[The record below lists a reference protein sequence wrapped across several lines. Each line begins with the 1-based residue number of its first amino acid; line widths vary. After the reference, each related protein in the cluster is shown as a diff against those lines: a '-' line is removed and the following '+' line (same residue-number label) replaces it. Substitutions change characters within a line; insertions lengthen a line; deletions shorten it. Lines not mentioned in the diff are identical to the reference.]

1 MKPLR
6 YGLFSLFFIVLFL
19 IGSPAF
25 AGHGSAGGPPKAVI
39 EGGDTINVSGIVLD
53 SHKEPI
59 NEASV
64 TIFVNGKEVE
74 QVDTAHNGKYVA
86 RFQLEKGEIDKA
98 TIEIKADR
106 ASFKGVTFT
115 IHGKDLAQHGDHYYI
130 AKI

>member
-1 MKPLR
+1 MKTLR
-6 YGLFSLFFIVLFL
+6 YGLFSFFAIVLFL

-25 AGHGSAGGPPKAVI
+25 AGHGAAGGPPKAEI

-74 QVDTAHNGKYVA
+74 HVVTAHNGKYVA
-86 RFQLEKGEIDKA
+86 RFQLEKGEVEQS
-98 TIEIKADR
+98 TIEIKAGR
-106 ASFKGVTFT
+106 ASFKGATFT
-115 IHGKDLAQHGDHYYI
+115 IHGKDLAQH
-130 AKI
+130 